1 MDGEIREQLQLTA
14 EKYGQDISMY
24 DDHFF
29 EQVVEK
35 RLAFGHVSNF
45 NEYVRYTLESSIE
58 IATLVRA
65 LNITHTEFFRNSLT
79 FAHLEQWILP
89 SLLEGKSENSE
100 LRIWSAGCS
109 SGQEAY
115 SIAILIEN
123 LQARKSKRLRYRII
137 ATDINESAL
146 EHAMRGVYREADVE
160 RIRLHD
166 VNRYFTKRGD
176 TYTVID
182 GLKDQVWFHTYDLLD
197 NGSAYP
203 HESIFGNFDLV
214 LCSNLLF
221 YYKLGCQYD
230 IMRKLINSMDANGFL
245 ITGET
250 ERQTAEKFCEL
261 YPVAPPS
268 AIYKQRRGAP

>member
-1 MDGEIREQLQLTA
+1 MDGEIRELLQLTA
-14 EKYGQDISMY
+14 EEYGQDISMY
-24 DDHFF
+24 DDRFL

-35 RLAFGHVSNF
+35 RLAFVHVANF
-45 NEYVRYTLESSIE
+45 HEYVRHVHGNPLEL
-58 IATLVRA
+58 ATLVRA
-65 LNITHTEFFRNSLT
+65 LNITHTEFFRNPLT

-123 LQARKSKRLRYRII
+123 LQSRKSKRLRYRII
-137 ATDINESAL
+137 ATDITESAL
-146 EHAMRGVYREADVE
+146 EQAVRGIYRETDVQ

-176 TYTVID
+176 TYTVND
-182 GLKDQVWFHTYDLLD
+182 RLKQQVWFHTYDLLD

-214 LCSNLLF
+214 FCSNLLF
-221 YYKLGCQYD
+221 YYKLECQYD

-245 ITGET
+245 ITGEA
-250 ERQTAEKFCEL
+250 ERQTAEQFCEL

-268 AIYKQRRGAP
+268 AIYKQRRSTP